1 MNEAVG
7 PATNPD
13 PTDEASEPAAVVIGA
28 GPAGLMAAEVIAAA
42 GHRVAVYD
50 ASASVGRKFLLAGRG
65 GLNLTHVEPRPG
77 FDARYAAAAA
87 RITDWLD
94 AFGPDDLRAWA
105 QGLGIETFVGTS
117 GRVFPAEMKAAPLLR
132 RWLQRLRAAGVVFH
146 SRHRWIGWDEAGAL
160 RFATAGGEI
169 SVPAG
174 VVVLAT
180 GGASWPR
187 LGSDGAWAPLL
198 AGRGI
203 AVAPL
208 VPANCGFDA
217 AWSEPFAER
226 FAGHPLRTVAMSPD
240 ANAAP
245 AQRHWTRGEAVVTA
259 TGIEGSLVY
268 AIAPPLR
275 ERIAAHGTATVL
287 VDLLPDRSEAV
298 IAELLARPA
307 GGKSLANR
315 LRTRLRLDGVKAG
328 LLREGAGPEDLQD
341 PARLAA
347 RIKALPLMLLSARPI
362 AEAIS
367 SAGGVVLEELDA
379 NLMLRGLPGVFCAG
393 EMLDWEAPTGGYLL
407 TACFASGR
415 TAGAG
420 AAAAL
425 EAR

>member
-1 MNEAVG
+1 
-7 PATNPD
+7 
-13 PTDEASEPAAVVIGA
+13 
-28 GPAGLMAAEVIAAA
+28 
-42 GHRVAVYD
+42 
-50 ASASVGRKFLLAGRG
+50 
-65 GLNLTHVEPRPG
+65 
-77 FDARYAAAAA
+77 
-87 RITDWLD
+87 
-94 AFGPDDLRAWA
+94 
-105 QGLGIETFVGTS
+105 

-275 ERIAAHGTATVL
+275 EALPPSWSTCCPIAARPSSPNCSPGRPVAS
-287 VDLLPDRSEAV
+287 RS
-298 IAELLARPA
+298 
-307 GGKSLANR
+307 
-315 LRTRLRLDGVKAG
+315 
-328 LLREGAGPEDLQD
+328 
-341 PARLAA
+341 
-347 RIKALPLMLLSARPI
+347 
-362 AEAIS
+362 
-367 SAGGVVLEELDA
+367 
-379 NLMLRGLPGVFCAG
+379 
-393 EMLDWEAPTGGYLL
+393 PTGCVLGCDS
-407 TACFASGR
+407 TASRRGCCVKGPAPRTCRIRRGSPPASR
-415 TAGAG
+415 PC
-420 AAAAL
+420 
-425 EAR
+425 R